1 MKRKLLATVSV
12 SLCLLLSACGGGG
25 NDSIQ
30 QEKVTDTQQ
39 EDKGTEKSNKGTKE
53 NPYTMED
60 TITITCYAWEG
71 NRILGG
77 TVIGSNTFELSNF
90 RIEVGN
96 LSSYNNAE
104 DVKVLV
110 FDNKCIETCY
120 ENGLGWLDTG
130 DIFVDN
136 FFNDNMQTI
145 DFTNITEIYTS
156 IKRQNVVYFKG
167 TTYTEAYAMCKIDNT
182 EIINSDETYNLMR
195 ITYYDENLDEQY
207 IYIELDNKSEQ
218 EIYEKQTENISET
231 RNTSYENAIIAEE
244 KGYYTIA
251 MNLFSKT
258 LEYQNSQEHYNKLKD
273 ILSEY
278 NGIYYGESTQYK
290 NVNVY
295 LYIENGNV
303 TAQFEGQDKSPDK
316 YELYSYGETEDNA
329 EILAFAPSR
338 TDLFSINADTSYGD
352 GFAIQKLD
360 DGSYLV
366 AATQGS
372 TSYSWNGFYK
382 KISDT
387 IE

>member
-1 MKRKLLATVSV
+1 MKRKLLATVSI
-12 SLCLLLSACGGGG
+12 SLCLLLLACGGGG
-25 NDSIQ
+25 NES
-30 QEKVTDTQQ
+30 TQQ
-39 EDKGTEKSNKGTKE
+39 EQATNTQEKDKSTGESNKGTKE
-53 NPYTMED
+53 NPYKMED
-60 TITITCYAWEG
+60 SIIINCYAWEG

-77 TVIGSNTFELSNF
+77 EVIGSNTFELSNF
-90 RIEVGN
+90 KIEVGE

-110 FDNKCIETCY
+110 FDKKCIETCY
-120 ENGLGWLDTG
+120 ENGIGWLDTG

-136 FFNDNMQTI
+136 FFNDSMQTV
-145 DFTNITEIYTS
+145 DFANITEVYTN
-156 IKRQNVVYFKG
+156 IKRPNVVYFEG
-167 TTYTEAYAMCKIDNT
+167 TIYKEAYAMCKIDNSD
-182 EIINSDETYNLMR
+182 IINSGEIYSLMR

-207 IYIELDNKSEQ
+207 VYIELDNKNEQ
-218 EIYEKQTENISET
+218 EIYEEQTENISEA

-258 LEYQNSQEHYNKLKD
+258 LDYQDSQEHFDKLKD

-278 NGIYYGESTQYK
+278 NGTYYGESTQYK
-290 NVNVY
+290 NVKVY

-303 TAQFEGQDKSPDK
+303 TAQFEGRDKSPDK
-316 YELYSYGETEDNA
+316 YELYLYGETENNT

-338 TDLFSINADTSYGD
+338 TDLFSINIDTSYGD

-372 TSYSWNGFYK
+372 TSYSWNGFYE